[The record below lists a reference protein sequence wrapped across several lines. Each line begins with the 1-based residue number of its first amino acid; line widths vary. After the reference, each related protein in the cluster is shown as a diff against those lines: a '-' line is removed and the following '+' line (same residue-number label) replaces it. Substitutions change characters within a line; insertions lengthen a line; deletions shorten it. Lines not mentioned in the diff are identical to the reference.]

1 MEMTTEDITEDV
13 EEPADSKVEDLE
25 DESGAAEDAEST
37 TEADGDSASEE
48 TTDGEAAEPLDELE
62 AEELEM
68 LTDDET
74 SETLVVDEAAEMR
87 EIRRAQI
94 AMEGE
99 GASEA
104 AADEFVC
111 TNCFLVKKVSQLAD
125 KRRRI
130 CTDCAA

>member
-13 EEPADSKVEDLE
+13 EEPADPKVEDLE